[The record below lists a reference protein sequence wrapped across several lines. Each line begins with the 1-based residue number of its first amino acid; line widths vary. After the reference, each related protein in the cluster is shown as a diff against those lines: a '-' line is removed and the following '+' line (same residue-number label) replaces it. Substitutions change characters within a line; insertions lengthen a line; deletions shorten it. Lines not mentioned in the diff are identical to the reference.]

1 MLSKIILRRQLKR
14 KQNSVLLN
22 LTPMID
28 VMTVLLAVFMVTAP
42 LLTSGMDMKLP
53 DGGKSSLSGQEQIVV
68 SITNKGHLYM
78 GKRRLALKHVL
89 VKIKSLTQNN
99 KKSQIVI
106 SADKKV
112 PYGTVIKVMG
122 AFRDLGLK
130 NVGLQTA
137 IPKT

>member
-78 GKRRLALKHVL
+78 GKRRLTLKHVL
-89 VKIKSLTQNN
+89 VKIKNLTQNN

-106 SADKKV
+106 SADQKV

>member
-78 GKRRLALKHVL
+78 GKRRLTLKHVL
-89 VKIKSLTQNN
+89 VKIKNLTQNN

-106 SADKKV
+106 SADQKV

-130 NVGLQTA
+130 NVGLQPA